1 MDDPHG
7 RKRLAGLRESQ
18 LWRSMFRTGVPDRPR
33 RQVAVVLSSVFLHV
47 HPARVPRES
56 LRLRRTW
63 CLGGLSALAFV
74 VLTVT
79 GALLM
84 FHYRPVPELA
94 YADIQ
99 DLSAVVPYGALLRNA
114 HRWAGHAMVLL
125 VIAHLARV
133 FLTGAYR
140 PPREF
145 NWVVGV
151 LLLVATLFLSFTGYL
166 LPWDQLAYWAV
177 TVGTNMAAAAPVV
190 GHEGPLAVLGE
201 DNDVRALLLGGRT
214 VGAAALLRFYVL
226 HCIVVPAGM
235 LLLMAVHFYR
245 VRRDGG
251 VLSPRGGGL

>member
-1 MDDPHG
+1 MASARK
-7 RKRLAGLRESQ
+7 RKRLAWLRECQ
-18 LWRSMFRTGVPDRPR
+18 LWRSVFRSALPDRPR

-63 CLGGLSALAFV
+63 CLGGLSALSFV
-74 VLTVT
+74 VLAVT

-84 FHYRPVPELA
+84 FHYRPTPEHA
-94 YADIQ
+94 YGDIQ
-99 DLSAVVPYGALLRNA
+99 DLTAVVPYGGLLRNA

-125 VIAHLARV
+125 VVGHLTRV
-133 FLTGAYR
+133 FLAGAYR

-151 LLLVATLFLSFTGYL
+151 LLLVSTLVLSFTGYL

-190 GHEGPLAVLGE
+190 GHEGPFAVLGE
-201 DNDVRALLLGGRT
+201 GEDVRALLLGGRT
-214 VGAAALLRFYVL
+214 VGAATLLRFYVL
-226 HCIVVPAGM
+226 HCVVVPVGM

-251 VLSPRGGGL
+251 VLTPRRGGL

>member
-1 MDDPHG
+1 METAPK
-7 RKRLAGLRESQ
+7 RKPLASLRDGQ
-18 LWRSMFRTGVPDRPR
+18 VWRSAFRSAVPDRPR
-33 RQVAVVLSSVFLHV
+33 RQVAVMLSSVFLHV

-63 CLGGLSALAFV
+63 CLGGLSALAFG
-74 VLTVT
+74 VLAVT

-84 FHYRPVPELA
+84 FHYRPSPEHA

-99 DLSAVVPYGALLRNA
+99 DLTHTVPFGGLLRNA

-125 VIAHLARV
+125 VIGHLVRV
-133 FLTGAYR
+133 FLSGAYR

-145 NWVVGV
+145 NWVIGV
-151 LLLVATLFLSFTGYL
+151 ALLVATLFLSFTGYL
-166 LPWDQLAYWAV
+166 LPWDQLAFWAV

-190 GHEGPLAVLGE
+190 GHEGPFALLAEGE
-201 DNDVRALLLGGRT
+201 DARALLLGGRT

-226 HCIVVPAGM
+226 HCVVVPAGM

>member
-1 MDDPHG
+1 MTE
-7 RKRLAGLRESQ
+7 RKPRTLAGLRDSQ
-18 LWRSMFRTGVPDRPR
+18 LWRSVFRAALPDRPR

-47 HPARVPRES
+47 HPARVPREA

-63 CLGGLSALAFV
+63 CLGGLSALSFA

-84 FHYRPVPELA
+84 FHYRPTPEHA

-99 DLSAVVPYGALLRNA
+99 DLTYVVPYGGLLRNA

-125 VIAHLARV
+125 VIGHFARV
-133 FLTGAYR
+133 FLAGAYR

-201 DNDVRALLLGGRT
+201 GEDVRALLLGGRT

-226 HCIVVPAGM
+226 HCVVVPAGM
-235 LLLMAVHFYR
+235 VLLMAVHFYR

-251 VLSPRGGGL
+251 VLSPRRGGL